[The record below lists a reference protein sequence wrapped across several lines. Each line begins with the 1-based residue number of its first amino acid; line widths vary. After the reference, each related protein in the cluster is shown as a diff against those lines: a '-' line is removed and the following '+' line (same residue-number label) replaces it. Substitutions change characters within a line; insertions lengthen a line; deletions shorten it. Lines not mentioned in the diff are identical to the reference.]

1 MVIADA
7 QLAQMRAQVAAR
19 LPQTAEIQRIEQVSD
34 GAGGWE
40 EQPVTLATVPARL
53 DPLSKQVMSDVIAGQ
68 EATVVRYQLTVPWY
82 APLEANCQVVVDGR
96 AYQVVQLDADHGWRV
111 SRRAIVSEVR

>member
-7 QLAQMRAQVAAR
+7 QLMRMRAQVTAR
-19 LPQTAEIQRIEQVSD
+19 LPQTATIWRIEQVSD

-53 DPLSKQVMSDVIAGQ
+53 DPVTRQVLSAVIGGQ
-68 EATVVRYQLTVPWY
+68 EAVIVRYQLTVPWD
-82 APLEANCQVVVDGR
+82 APLEAGHRVEIEGR
-96 AYQVVQLDADHGWRV
+96 AYEVVQLDAEHGWRV
-111 SRRAIVSEVR
+111 SRRAIVSEIR